1 MSSDWWSKRLS
12 SNQPAASRPT
22 TTSMPPVTPPI
33 RIPSGLVHSNPQP
46 YQDTTIP
53 QQHNPN
59 EPITMGE
66 ALRQPHLWEGRGEA
80 AKKQGNLT
88 CPECG
93 SGNVFVRTAKGGN
106 TTINGNSPAP
116 RCFECGWNGM
126 YDQASQASWGV

>member
-1 MSSDWWSKRLS
+1 MSSDWWAKKLS
-12 SNQPAASRPT
+12 GNPTTSARPT
-22 TTSMPPVTPPI
+22 TSSMPPTTIPI
-33 RIPSGLVHSNPQP
+33 RLPSGLTHSNPQP
-46 YQDTTIP
+46 YKDTPLP
-53 QQHNPN
+53 QQPVSN

-93 SGNVFVRTAKGGN
+93 SGNVFIRTAKGGN

-126 YDQASQASWGV
+126 YDQASQASWVV